1 MSPSARSPLPGAAL
15 SGRGPPAAPAR
26 VWSPADGRAR
36 PPILHRPS
44 SVPRGRAAL
53 CDWAGGAATRR
64 GLSGLHLLSRSP
76 EETSLKMM
84 EKTMKY
90 WLTKGVRGGFGRSET
105 AKLLVTSSEDV
116 RACGGW
122 ALRFRKTCGRS
133 GVRRAARRYPKAS
146 GGGGGT
152 PRKEDG
158 RWGMILPRASR
169 SLSSLSLSSCGS
181 GSPSE
186 KNDSPKMCVS

>member
-1 MSPSARSPLPGAAL
+1 MRLEPPVTSAGKADGRAGMRHEDEATMGGHLVSLVPECEEPPGAAL
-15 SGRGPPAAPAR
+15 SGCGPPAAPAR

-53 CDWAGGAATRR
+53 CDWAGGAATRQ

-76 EETSLKMM
+76 EETSFKMM

-105 AKLLVTSSEDV
+105 AKLLVTSS
-116 RACGGW
+116 
-122 ALRFRKTCGRS
+122 
-133 GVRRAARRYPKAS
+133 
-146 GGGGGT
+146 
-152 PRKEDG
+152 
-158 RWGMILPRASR
+158 
-169 SLSSLSLSSCGS
+169 
-181 GSPSE
+181 
-186 KNDSPKMCVS
+186 

>member
-1 MSPSARSPLPGAAL
+1 MRLEPPVTSAGKADGRAGMRHEDEAPMGGHLVSLVPECEEPPPWSGIV

-53 CDWAGGAATRR
+53 CDWAGGAATRQ

-90 WLTKGVRGGFGRSET
+90 WLTKGVKGGFGRFET
-105 AKLLVTSSEDV
+105 AKLLVTSS
-116 RACGGW
+116 
-122 ALRFRKTCGRS
+122 
-133 GVRRAARRYPKAS
+133 
-146 GGGGGT
+146 
-152 PRKEDG
+152 
-158 RWGMILPRASR
+158 
-169 SLSSLSLSSCGS
+169 
-181 GSPSE
+181 
-186 KNDSPKMCVS
+186 